1 MPVVFNYRPR
11 PKAGESFR
19 GYLLRLTASNGFS
32 SVSGV
37 LALSG
42 VHYALDTGAP
52 WIRSSRDL
60 MSALEPALQ
69 LGPGELS
76 KWFEITQIA
85 LDGLTDGQRR
95 RVYRQSAA
103 VCPACL
109 KKDRYIRSLTDIA
122 VLPVCPI
129 HRVTL
134 IESCPD
140 CGEQISF
147 NRSELDQCPACESHY
162 SDTLLTP
169 LERSDPVAFLCR
181 QAYLGKLPVEDAL
194 AACDRMARP
203 LDMLPAAPTY
213 AAMGIDQLCEHLHR
227 AAGLLYSEDY
237 RESYRS
243 ELREELA
250 DLNFLSPSAPT
261 LPFDQFVASTG
272 VHSSKVL
279 GAIDFKQPDDL
290 TVWAG
295 KSVKPVEDAARLRIE
310 ASRLRSWNQQV
321 ESVDLSKQISAELL
335 AKTLEVSQQD
345 LFRLNEAGV
354 LRPLNVVR
362 SARHQIFDVTDI
374 IRLIGAIPTSAS
386 NPSADTCTIGDLKKE
401 LKLFG
406 ADYSVLVALILDGK
420 IPATENLGVFTAMS
434 FDRDKARKALHT
446 HLEST
451 IEFNGDKL
459 AGIMATTTRQLLE
472 AKAQWKSVV
481 SDDFQRGALKTW
493 CSLNRVAKMTGK
505 QLRQLRPMLESR
517 NIKPSYMIPGTPQDL
532 LVYMLDKEFR
542 DAISTVVPTEKY
554 SGF

>member
-11 PKAGESFR
+11 PNAGESFR
-19 GYLLRLTASNGFS
+19 GYLLRLTSENGFD

-37 LALSG
+37 LALTG
-42 VHYALDTGAP
+42 MHYALDTGAP
-52 WIRSSRDL
+52 WIRSSRTL
-60 MSALEPALQ
+60 MAALEPVLH
-69 LGPGELS
+69 LGPGELA
-76 KWFEITQIA
+76 KWFEETQIA
-85 LDGLTDGQRR
+85 LEGLTDGQRR
-95 RVYRQSAA
+95 RVYRHGAA

-109 KKDRYIRSLTDIA
+109 KKEGYIRSLTDIA

-147 NRSELDQCPACESHY
+147 NRSELDQCPACESRY
-162 SDTLLTP
+162 SDAPVKSLNH
-169 LERSDPVAFLCR
+169 SDPVAFICR
-181 QAYLGKLPVEDAL
+181 QVYLGKLLVENVL

-203 LDMLPAAPTY
+203 FDILPAAPTY
-213 AAMGIDQLCEHLHR
+213 AAMGVDQLCEHLHR

-243 ELREELA
+243 ELLEELA

-295 KSVKPVEDAARLRIE
+295 KSVKPVEDAARLGIE

-321 ESVDLSKQISAELL
+321 ESVELSKQISAELL
-335 AKTLEVSQQD
+335 AKTLGVTQQD
-345 LFRLNEAGV
+345 LFKLNEAGI
-354 LRPLNVVR
+354 LCPQNDVR
-362 SARHQIFDVTDI
+362 TARHQIFALSDVT
-374 IRLIGAIPTSAS
+374 RLIQSIPKVNSS
-386 NPSADTCTIGDLKKE
+386 SADSCTIGDLKKE

-420 IPATENLGVFTAMS
+420 IPATENIGVFTTMT

-446 HLEST
+446 HLVST
-451 IEFNGDKL
+451 IEINGDKL

-472 AKAQWKSVV
+472 AKGQWKRGV
-481 SDDFQRGALKTW
+481 SGDFQRGALKTW
-493 CSLNRVAKMTGK
+493 CSLNRVVKMTGK
-505 QLRQLRPMLESR
+505 QLRQLRPALER
-517 NIKPSYMIPGTPQDL
+517 CNIQPAFIVPGAPQDL
-532 LVYMLDKEFR
+532 LVYTLDQNFR
-542 DAISTVVPTEKY
+542 EAISTVVLKEKY